1 MVKLAVAAV
10 AAVAAVCQDSPAHF
24 GRGILGRIDL
34 ARGGTEVV
42 GVGMAMATT
51 DELGLKGPVRHWAR
65 VVEPERHNSPDRVGN
80 LFEIEVEVEV
90 GIGVGKG

>member
-42 GVGMAMATT
+42 GVGMAMAMT
-51 DELGLKGPVRHWAR
+51 DKRGLKGPVRHWA
-65 VVEPERHNSPDRVGN
+65 
-80 LFEIEVEVEV
+80 
-90 GIGVGKG
+90 